1 VNISRKRKTGMT
13 VKSKVWIE
21 IQDLP
26 FFGEGRRDLLNN
38 IETKGSISQAAKKLG
53 ISYKKAWSYITS
65 MEGRLG
71 VKLVKKQVGGKGGGG
86 TALTEEGKALID
98 KFDKLLAGTQEA
110 INISFKEI
118 F

>member
-1 VNISRKRKTGMT
+1 
-13 VKSKVWIE
+13 
-21 IQDLP
+21 
-26 FFGEGRRDLLNN
+26 
-38 IETKGSISQAAKKLG
+38 
-53 ISYKKAWSYITS
+53 

-86 TALTEEGKALID
+86 TALTEEGKVLID